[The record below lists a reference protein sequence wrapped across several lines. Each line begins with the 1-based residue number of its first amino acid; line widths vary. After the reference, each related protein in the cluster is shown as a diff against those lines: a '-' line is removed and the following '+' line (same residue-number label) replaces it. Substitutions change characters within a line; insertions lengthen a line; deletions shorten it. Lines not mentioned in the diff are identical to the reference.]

1 MSLLE
6 RLTAAVGDRYRVD
19 VLALWG
25 LALVAEQRGIVE
37 ASAAGAAALRYD
49 ARSRRR
55 PARPARHDRGRP
67 LVGVRTSYYNITYT
81 SITHTSERSRMATRS
96 GSRKRKSTS
105 SGVRASREGKVR
117 KEFWLDPD
125 LLREAQDYLGASTER
140 EAVEMALD
148 LVAFR
153 RELGEGARALRRLS
167 LSRID

>member
-1 MSLLE
+1 M
-6 RLTAAVGDRYRVD
+6 
-19 VLALWG
+19 
-25 LALVAEQRGIVE
+25 
-37 ASAAGAAALRYD
+37 
-49 ARSRRR
+49 AR
-55 PARPARHDRGRP
+55 
-67 LVGVRTSYYNITYT
+67 
-81 SITHTSERSRMATRS
+81 RS
-96 GSRKRKSTS
+96 GSRKRKSTN